1 MIKSITLSIVRGL
14 GSLIFLLMLS
24 FQTYAQNKITGKV
37 TASDT
42 QDGLPG
48 TSVLIKGT
56 SIGTQTDVSGNF
68 SLDMDNENV
77 TLVFSFVGY
86 VSEEVAVAGRNV
98 INIELHPNLSKLSEV
113 VVMGYSEKSRKELT
127 ASVVTIKSKELT
139 KVTSSDV
146 GTMLQGRVAGLT
158 VNNASGQPGERAQI
172 RLRGITS
179 VSVDRAP
186 LFVVDGMIGGNFVP
200 SDVASV
206 TVLKDAAAIGLYGSL
221 GAAGVIIV
229 TTKTATSNETEF
241 SFSANMGLKE
251 ISTGNFRME
260 NGADLYEIQ
269 RTMWGDDVIGFLKNR
284 PEELQDQNF
293 DWLDAGFKSA
303 MVKNYNFSVRGKSK
317 HLAYGF
323 NTDYYDEEGTFVNT
337 DFKRLN
343 IKLKAALNNVKKF
356 SIGTDVNIQ
365 FTKDKS
371 GFFSWFEDAYYS
383 MPWDS
388 PYDSNGKTKFVSSSE
403 FDGKWY
409 GQFRRNFLNSTGKN
423 EVGSGGFDVAWS
435 MRAKYELTN
444 WLSIENRTRLTY
456 NNARFSEFYSAHT
469 SEGSAK
475 NGIVNAFQQDGWGV
489 LSTSFFRLSKSF
501 GKHELGGFIAHE
513 GSTNFFQT
521 LGATT
526 ENLSPSIK
534 VPDGSSVSTASGFN
548 LRGKGISF
556 IGEAT
561 YGYDGKYFGTLVYRI
576 DGSSGFAP
584 DVRYAKFPAASFAWL
599 ISNEAFMEN
608 SSAIDILK
616 LRLSYGLVG
625 NDGQSSSGGPGA
637 LAYLPTYKL
646 NRQYNGQPAGD
657 PDNPENSKLGWET
670 STIANLGLDISLFKG
685 DLELNVDVYQKSV
698 DQMLFFNP
706 LALSQGYE
714 AKWENIG
721 AMRNRGIEVVLN
733 YHKKFG
739 AFNYAANFNISRN
752 SNEITHIT
760 DITDEQFL
768 ASNSVRQINK
778 VGLPAFMWYMP
789 KWLGVDPA
797 TGGPIWEKLTYDT
810 DGNIIDRTP
819 TSIYDEATFQPNESA
834 IPTISGGFSNSLSFK
849 GFTFSFLLTYQMG
862 NYIYHRTRE
871 FIDSDGA
878 NTGINFMKLQD
889 GWSRWQKP
897 GDIATHPIVTRG
909 DTDGSHFTST
919 RYMEKGDYL
928 RVRNISLSYNLPK
941 SVLDWAGFSGA
952 TISFGVDNLTTFTAF
967 SGLDPDVNMTAG
979 AFELPGLSDLKYP
992 ISKQYKVGIN
1002 VNF

>member
-1 MIKSITLSIVRGL
+1 MIKSITFNKFRGFCCFT
-14 GSLIFLLMLS
+14 FLLLIN

-37 TASDT
+37 TASDVK
-42 QDGLPG
+42 DGLPG
-48 TSVLIKGT
+48 ASVIIKGT
-56 SIGTQTDVSGNF
+56 SIGTQTDTSGNF
-68 SLDMDNENV
+68 SLETDSKIV
-77 TLVFSFVGY
+77 TLVFSYVGY
-86 VSEEVAVAGRNV
+86 ISEEVEVGDRSV
-98 INIELHPNLSKLSEV
+98 INIALYPDLSKLSEV
-113 VVMGYSEKSRKELT
+113 VVMGYSEKSQKELT

-139 KVTSSDV
+139 KITSSDV
-146 GTMLQGRVAGLT
+146 GTMLQGRVSGLT
-158 VNNASGQPGERAQI
+158 VNNASGQPGAQAEI

-179 VSVDRAP
+179 ISVDRPP

-200 SDVASV
+200 SDVESV

-229 TTKTATSNETEF
+229 TTKTATSDEAEF
-241 SFSANMGLKE
+241 SFSANVGIKE
-251 ISTGNFRME
+251 ITTGNFEME

-269 RTMWGDDVIGFLKNR
+269 RQMWGDDIIGFLKNR

-293 DWLDAGFKSA
+293 DWLAAGFNSA
-303 MVKNYNFSVRGKSK
+303 MVKNYNFAVRGKSS

-323 NTDYYDEEGTFVNT
+323 NVDYYDEEGTLVNT

-343 IKLKAALNNVKKF
+343 LKVKAALNNVKKF
-356 SIGTDVNIQ
+356 SLGTDVNIQ
-365 FTKDKS
+365 FSKDKS
-371 GFFSWFEDAYYS
+371 AHFSWFEDTYYS

-388 PYDSNGKTKFVSSSE
+388 PYNDDGTTKFVNSSG
-403 FDGKWY
+403 FDGNWY
-409 GQFRRNFLNSTGKN
+409 GQFSRNFLNSTGQN
-423 EVGSGGFDVAWS
+423 EVGSSGFDVAWS
-435 MRAKYELTN
+435 MRMKYDLTN
-444 WLSIENRTRLTY
+444 WLSVENRTRLTY
-456 NNARFSEFYSAHT
+456 NNARFSEFYSANT
-469 SEGSAK
+469 SEGISK
-475 NGIVNAFQQDGWGV
+475 NGIVTAFQQDGWGV

-513 GSTNFFQT
+513 GSTSFFQT
-521 LGATT
+521 LNATT

-534 VPDGSSVSTASGFN
+534 VPDGSSISTASGFN
-548 LRGKGISF
+548 LKSTGISF

-599 ISNEAFMEN
+599 VSNESFMEN
-608 SSAIDILK
+608 SSTVDMLK
-616 LRLSYGLVG
+616 LRVSYGLVG
-625 NDGQSSSGGPGA
+625 NDGQSSRGGPGA
-637 LAYLPTYKL
+637 LAYLPTYTL
-646 NRQYNGQPAGD
+646 NRQYNGQPSGD

-670 STIANLGLDISLFKG
+670 STIANLGLDISLFNG
-685 DLELNVDVYQKSV
+685 DLLFNVDVYQKSV
-698 DQMLFFNP
+698 DEMLFFNP

-721 AMRNRGIEVVLN
+721 AMRNRGIEIALN
-733 YHKKFG
+733 YHRKFG
-739 AFNYAANFNISRN
+739 DFDYTVNFNISRN
-752 SNEITHIT
+752 TNEITHIT
-760 DITDEQFL
+760 DITNEQFL
-768 ASNSVRQINK
+768 SSNSVRQINK

-797 TGGPIWEKLTYDT
+797 TGGPIWEKLTYDAG
-810 DGNIIDRTP
+810 GNITDRSP
-819 TSIYDEATFQPNESA
+819 TSIYEEATFQPNESA
-834 IPTISGGFSNSLSFK
+834 IPTMSGGFSNSLSYK
-849 GFTFSFLLTYQMG
+849 GFTFSFLLTYQLG

-871 FIDSDGA
+871 FVDSDGA

-889 GWSRWQKP
+889 DWSRWQNP

-909 DTDGSHFTST
+909 DLDGSHFTST

-928 RVRNISLSYNLPK
+928 RVRNVSLSYSLPRP
-941 SVLDWAGFSGA
+941 VLDWSGIKGA
-952 TISFGVDNLTTFTAF
+952 TISVGVDNLVTFSEF

-992 ISKQYKVGIN
+992 ISKLYKIGIN